1 LEKEYDE
8 KKVGVAQILKKK
20 KEDYVQQ
27 ELHKFDKHV
36 KAIKET
42 EKWGWSPLYH
52 LLK

>member
-8 KKVGVAQILKKK
+8 KKVGVAKILKKK
-20 KEDYVQQ
+20 KEDYAQQ

-36 KAIKET
+36 KATKERG
-42 EKWGWSPLYH
+42 KWGWSPLYH